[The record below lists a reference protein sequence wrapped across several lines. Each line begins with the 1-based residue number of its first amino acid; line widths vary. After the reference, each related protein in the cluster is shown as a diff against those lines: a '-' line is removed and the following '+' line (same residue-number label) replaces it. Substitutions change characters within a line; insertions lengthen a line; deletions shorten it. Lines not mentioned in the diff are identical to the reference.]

1 MPKSKHRKNHS
12 QKVTDYKVN
21 LKITEKIRK
30 KRLMEDYIKMQQ
42 DILANAEAH
51 TSTEEVIGPDI
62 NVDELNEDWNSVDLN
77 VENVVEPE
85 PDQNDNNNK

>member
-1 MPKSKHRKNHS
+1 
-12 QKVTDYKVN
+12 
-21 LKITEKIRK
+21 
-30 KRLMEDYIKMQQ
+30 MEDYIKMQQ

>member
-1 MPKSKHRKNHS
+1 MGVSKHRKDHKL
-12 QKVTDYKVN
+12 KVAKFKAN

-42 DILANAEAH
+42 EILANAEAH

-85 PDQNDNNNK
+85 PNDNNNK